1 MTTTT
6 ETPTG
11 FSVRRSHIASVSLGL
26 IAVAL
31 VAAAFGLVLAGGT
44 YEALPGIADPGPL
57 VTWGAPALRVL
68 TDLAAIATVGLLLS
82 ATILA
87 PSGKDGTLSR
97 TGRKD
102 AVGAV
107 WAAGVWALLAAV
119 QLFFLLALV
128 LAVPPVSYTH
138 LTLPT
143 T

>member
-1 MTTTT
+1 MTTST
-6 ETPTG
+6 ETTTSIP
-11 FSVRRSHIASVSLGL
+11 VRRSRITSVSLGL
-26 IAVAL
+26 TAVAL

-97 TGRKD
+97 AGRQD
-102 AVGAV
+102 AVRAV
-107 WAAGVWALLAAV
+107 WAAGV
-119 QLFFLLALV
+119 
-128 LAVPPVSYTH
+128 
-138 LTLPT
+138 
-143 T
+143 